1 MRQRE
6 HQSGFGTVEI
16 LLVVLVV
23 AVLSVTGLVLYHR
36 HKPSNAKNSAATS
49 QTQTT
54 STQSQST
61 ITTQTQQAATD
72 YLTIKEWG
80 IKMPLSNTIGD
91 AYYVVATNS
100 TGTMWLGR
108 TALNTGDCKA
118 SQANTTT
125 SEITAIGA
133 LVRVAPT
140 DIDPVQGKPYSQL
153 YPGVTIGNY
162 FYGYMSGIKGKTCAS
177 SSVLQSTDAAFA
189 TAAKNIVPVSN

>member
-1 MRQRE
+1 MRRRE
-6 HQSGFGTVEI
+6 HQAGFGTTVN
-16 LLVVLVV
+16 LLAVLVV
-23 AVLSVTGLVLYHR
+23 TVLAVSGFLIYQR

-49 QTQTT
+49 QSQMTMHPAATT
-54 STQSQST
+54 TA
-61 ITTQTQQAATD
+61 QTQQAATG

-80 IKMPLSNTIGD
+80 IKMALSNAIGD

-108 TALNTGDCKA
+108 KALNTGDCDA
-118 SQANTTT
+118 SKANTTS

-177 SSVLQSTDAAFA
+177 SSLLQTTDSAFA